1 MKNSIKTAENE
12 CQLISVVIPSLNGN
26 YAKLLFLTSEEYNKL
41 KNTSK
46 SNYGKG
52 EIIYAL
58 YAESNMY
65 HDILTSG
72 TGGLNRRQFD
82 LLLKN
87 VYNSKFQKGGN
98 GAALKQVL

>member
-1 MKNSIKTAENE
+1 MKNSMKTTENDF
-12 CQLISVVIPSLNGN
+12 QLISVVIPSLNGN
-26 YAKLLFLTSEEYNKL
+26 YAKLLFLTGEEYDKL
-41 KNTSK
+41 KKTSK

-52 EIIYAL
+52 EAIYAL

-82 LLLKN
+82 ELLKN
-87 VYNSKFQKGGN
+87 VYNSKMQKGSN
-98 GAALKQVL
+98 GVELKQVA